1 MSVNPA
7 NITRDQISQA
17 VGGNPRAIRLLEAL
31 IRVTGYLL
39 PQAIEDAQLAA
50 MADAQGAKGAADRAL
65 GSALEL
71 RALVAAC
78 QRQAADLGTLRGEVE
93 ALRAELTDARSRLS
107 SAVSKAQADVDRALT
122 LSIGI

>member
-50 MADAQGAKGAADRAL
+50 MADAQGAKGAAD
-65 GSALEL
+65 
-71 RALVAAC
+71 
-78 QRQAADLGTLRGEVE
+78 LGTLRGEVE